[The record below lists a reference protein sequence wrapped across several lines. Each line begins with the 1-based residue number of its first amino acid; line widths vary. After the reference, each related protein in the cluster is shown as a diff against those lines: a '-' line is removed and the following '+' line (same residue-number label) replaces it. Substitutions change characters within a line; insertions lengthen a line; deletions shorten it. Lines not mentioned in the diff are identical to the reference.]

1 MACATMVLG
10 CVAGSGVERVYD
22 GDVVVGRFVGGEA
35 YAAFLRGAIADAD
48 GHPDEALRGYEEA
61 AARQP
66 WSAEIWTRI
75 GAVRCRQS
83 TRDPQSEA
91 ALSRAIAIDGAYAPA
106 WAARA
111 TCALARGDTE
121 AARVA
126 ARRAATL
133 DPGADDAN
141 ALLARTSPGDDP
153 ALRARLVALTATARN
168 PAVAWDA
175 LASWAE
181 ASGDVPL
188 RAQALREL
196 ARKAPSR
203 RVAVAVAAEELAGW
217 GELGEARSVAAA
229 AVDSSSAPLPDGHP
243 IAARLAVDEAI
254 ARRDVD
260 AVRARA
266 TRARL
271 PLDEAAGRAL
281 LAGDRTLARE
291 LASELSHADP
301 GARGA
306 RLVLAACAGGD
317 LAAAIDDGSPGGAPV
332 ASAALVAFGL
342 ALARSAPLDRARAVL
357 LSMGRGTTEPIVNG
371 DDRVERAAVELA
383 QRGVLD
389 TALLPGDARV
399 ELALLRGG
407 PAPSELVPAPLDA
420 RHEYL
425 SLALR
430 SPTSPRARELGR
442 RLSATTGDPVVA
454 AAAALVA
461 LGSDAPI
468 SPGAPAALLARNAAD
483 PLLAAV
489 ALELAERVGDRE
501 VAGRARKTLTA
512 FGGAA
517 PLKE

>member
-1 MACATMVLG
+1 VRDDDARLRRGA
-10 CVAGSGVERVYD
+10 GVERVYD
-22 GDVVVGRFVGGEA
+22 GDVVQGRFVGGEA

-66 WSAEIWTRI
+66 WSAEVWTRI
-75 GAVRCRQS
+75 GELRCRQS
-83 TRDPQSEA
+83 SRDPSADA
-91 ALSRAIAIDGAYAPA
+91 ALSRAVAIDGGYAPA

-121 AARVA
+121 TARVA
-126 ARRAATL
+126 ARRAAML
-133 DPGADDAN
+133 DPAADDAN
-141 ALLARTSPGDDP
+141 ALLARTSPGGDP

-181 ASGDVPL
+181 AARDVPL

-196 ARKAPSR
+196 VRKVPSR
-203 RVAVAVAAEELAGW
+203 RTAIAAAAEGLAGW

-229 AVDSSSAPLPDGHP
+229 VVEASVTPLPEGHP
-243 IAARLAVDEAI
+243 LAARLAVDEAI

-271 PLDEAAGRAL
+271 PLDEVAGRAL
-281 LAGDRTLARE
+281 LAGDLTLARVLAAE
-291 LASELSHADP
+291 LAHADP
-301 GARGA
+301 GSRGA
-306 RLVLAACAGGD
+306 RLVLAACSGGD
-317 LAAAIDDGSPGGAPV
+317 LTGATNDIAPGGAPV
-332 ASAALVAFGL
+332 PSAALVGFGL
-342 ALARSAPLDRARAVL
+342 ALARSSPVDVARAAML
-357 LSMGRGTTEPIVNG
+357 AIGRGPVEAIVSG

-383 QRGVLD
+383 QRGLLD
-389 TALLPGDARV
+389 TALLPGDALV
-399 ELALLRGG
+399 ELAALHGG
-407 PAPSELVPAPLDA
+407 STPAEPPPAPLDA

-430 SPTSPRARELGR
+430 SPTTPGTVELGR
-442 RLSATTGDPVVA
+442 RFAATNGDAVVA
-454 AAAALVA
+454 AASALVA
-461 LGSDAPI
+461 LASNGPLSPDAP
-468 SPGAPAALLARNAAD
+468 GALLARNPAD

-489 ALELAERVGDRE
+489 ALRLAERVGDRE
-501 VAGRARKTLTA
+501 VAGRARKTLSA

-517 PLKE
+517 PLQE